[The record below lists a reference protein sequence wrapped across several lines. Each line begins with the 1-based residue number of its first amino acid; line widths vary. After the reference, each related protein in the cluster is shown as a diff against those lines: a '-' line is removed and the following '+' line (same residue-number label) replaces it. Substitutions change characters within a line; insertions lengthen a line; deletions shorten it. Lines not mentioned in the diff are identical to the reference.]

1 MANRILI
8 ADDEKGDNSLISDIL
23 SEAGY
28 EVVAVSTGSEAL
40 QQLLGREFDLFI
52 VDRVMPGMGGIELL
66 NKMREQNIALP
77 TLMISAYG
85 EEKLWA
91 QAIKLGAADY
101 ILKPYKASDVLNA
114 VKKAFGLGEK
124 QQ

>member
-66 NKMREQNIALP
+66 YKMREQNIALP

-91 QAIKLGAADY
+91 QAIKLGATDY

-114 VKKAFGLGEK
+114 VKKALGEK